1 MTVATP
7 ARPTTAVSSAPV
19 STSTITTPPN
29 DRDAIIVDKTA
40 DLQKKFKYHHGN
52 LRDALL
58 RAARDLLESDGVDG
72 LSLRALAKATGVT
85 QAAPYSHFRDKD
97 DLLAAIAEE
106 GFQRLALQMA
116 EDATGASSTR
126 QRIERL
132 MVSYITFAQTNKA
145 LFQIMFGRELS
156 DLKRYPTLAM
166 TAGKSYALMSTA
178 IANKLKGEVDA
189 RFMTV
194 TLWSL
199 CHGLTTLIVEQKLDP
214 NSFGT
219 ASINDFVARTVGIF
233 EPHIA

>member
-7 ARPTTAVSSAPV
+7 ARQTA
-19 STSTITTPPN
+19 
-29 DRDAIIVDKTA
+29 DRMPADADNRVIAVERPA

-58 RAARDLLESDGVDG
+58 RAARDLLESDGIEG

-116 EDATGASSTR
+116 EDATGAQNT
-126 QRIERL
+126 QDRIERL
-132 MVSYITFAQTNKA
+132 MVSYIRFAQSNKP

-156 DLKRYPTLAM
+156 DLRQYPTLAM
-166 TAGKSYALMSTA
+166 TAGKSYALLSTA
-178 IANKLKGEVDA
+178 LANRLKGEVDA

-199 CHGLTTLIVEQKLDP
+199 CHGLTTLIIEQKLDP
-214 NSFGT
+214 KSFGT
-219 ASINDFVARTVGIF
+219 ERIEDFVARTVGIF
-233 EPHIA
+233 APHMA

>member
-1 MTVATP
+1 MTAATP
-7 ARPTTAVSSAPV
+7 ARHAAVQA
-19 STSTITTPPN
+19 T
-29 DRDAIIVDKTA
+29 DADNRIIAVERPA

-58 RAARDLLESDGVDG
+58 RAARDLLESDGVEG

-106 GFQRLALQMA
+106 GFQRLAIQMA
-116 EDATGASSTR
+116 EDATGAAAT
-126 QRIERL
+126 QERIERL
-132 MVSYITFAQTNKA
+132 MVSYIKFAQNNKA

-156 DLKRYPTLAM
+156 DLRQYPTLAM
-166 TAGKSYALMSTA
+166 TAGKSYALLSTA
-178 IANKLKGEVDA
+178 LANRLKGEVDA

-199 CHGLTTLIVEQKLDP
+199 CHGLTTLIIEQKLDP
-214 NSFGT
+214 KSFGT
-219 ASINDFVARTVGIF
+219 ERIEDFISRTVGIF
-233 EPHIA
+233 APHMA

>member
-7 ARPTTAVSSAPV
+7 ARTSTPV
-19 STSTITTPPN
+19 SAAQASVSTATAPN
-29 DRDAIIVDKTA
+29 DRDAIVVNQGA

-126 QRIERL
+126 QRLERL
-132 MVSYITFAQTNKA
+132 MVSYIRFAQTNKA
-145 LFQIMFGRELS
+145 LFQIMFGRELA

-178 IANKLKGEVDA
+178 LANRLKDGVDA

-199 CHGLTTLIVEQKLDP
+199 CHGLTTLIIEQKLDP
-214 NSFGT
+214 KSFGT
-219 ASINDFVARTVGIF
+219 ESIEDFVTRTVGIF
-233 EPHIA
+233 QPHIA

>member
-1 MTVATP
+1 MTVATT
-7 ARPTTAVSSAPV
+7 ARPTTPAVAQASITATAAPD
-19 STSTITTPPN
+19 
-29 DRDAIIVDKTA
+29 DRAAIIVDKTA

-126 QRIERL
+126 QRLERL
-132 MVSYITFAQTNKA
+132 MVSYIRFAQTNKA

-156 DLKRYPTLAM
+156 DLRRYPTLAM

-178 IANKLKGEVDA
+178 LANKLKGDVDA

-199 CHGLTTLIVEQKLDP
+199 CHGLTTLIIEQKLDTK
-214 NSFGT
+214 SFGT
-219 ASINDFVARTVGIF
+219 ESIEDFVNRTVGIF
-233 EPHIA
+233 APHIA

>member
-1 MTVATP
+1 MTVVTP
-7 ARPTTAVSSAPV
+7 ARDSASDTRLAVSTATSGAAPD
-19 STSTITTPPN
+19 
-29 DRDAIIVDKTA
+29 DRAAIIVDKTA

-58 RAARDLLESDGVDG
+58 IAARELLESDGVEG

-116 EDATGASSTR
+116 EDATGAASTR
-126 QRIERL
+126 QRLERL
-132 MVSYITFAQTNKA
+132 MVSYIRFARENKA

-156 DLKRYPTLAM
+156 DLRKYPTLAM
-166 TAGKSYALMSTA
+166 TAGKSYALISTA
-178 IANKLKGEVDA
+178 VANKLKADVDP

-214 NSFGT
+214 ASFGT
-219 ASINDFVARTVGIF
+219 SGIEDFISRTVGIF
-233 EPHIA
+233 TPHIA

>member
-1 MTVATP
+1 MTVATT
-7 ARPTTAVSSAPV
+7 ARPTAAVSAAPV
-19 STSTITTPPN
+19 SASITAPN
-29 DRDAIIVDKTA
+29 DRDAIVVDKTA

-58 RAARDLLESDGVDG
+58 RAARDLLESEGVDG

-116 EDATGASSTR
+116 EEATGAASAR

-132 MVSYITFAQTNKA
+132 MVSYIRFAQTNKA
-145 LFQIMFGRELS
+145 LFQIMFGRELA
-156 DLKRYPTLAM
+156 DLRRYPTLAM
-166 TAGKSYALMSTA
+166 TAGKSYALMSSA
-178 IANKLKGEVDA
+178 LANKLKGDVDA

-214 NSFGT
+214 ASFGT
-219 ASINDFVARTVGIF
+219 ANIEDFVTRTVGIF
-233 EPHIA
+233 QPHLA